1 MKIGDLAK
9 RTGISV
15 RTLHHYDEIGLL
27 EPFRTAAGHR
37 EYGREEIVRLQQILS
52 LKQSGFSLEEIGGLL
67 ERRDFDVRAVID
79 LHLARLREQIRARQ
93 DLCARLEA
101 IAAHYPT
108 ATAEEFIQ
116 AIEVMTMFEKYYT
129 KEQLETLEQRR
140 QMLGEERMAAAPGE
154 WTELMQNVRAHMRA
168 GTDPKDPRVQE
179 LARKWRALIDEFT
192 GGDPA
197 IEESLRN
204 MYKSETRFAEE
215 QGVDA
220 EMGEYIQKALA

>member
-9 RTGISV
+9 RTGISI

-27 EPFRTAAGHR
+27 TPTRTAAGHR

-52 LKQSGFSLEEIGGLL
+52 LRQSGFSLEEIGGLL
-67 ERRDFDVRAVID
+67 DRRDFDVRAVIG
-79 LHLARLREQIRARQ
+79 LHLARLQEQIRARQ

-116 AIEVMTMFEKYYT
+116 AIEVMTMFDKYYT
-129 KEQLETLEQRR
+129 KEQLETLEKRR
-140 QMLGEERMAAAPGE
+140 QMLGEERMAAAPAE
-154 WTELMQNVRAHMRA
+154 WSALMQDVRGHIRA

-204 MYKSETRFAEE
+204 MYKGETRFAEE

-220 EMGEYIQKALA
+220 EIGDYIRRALE